1 MTHSGLICEATIEA
15 TRGSGWYSPSTV
27 MPRVETIF
35 SGLSVSPSMIEYC
48 GGQ

>member
-1 MTHSGLICEATIEA
+1 MDA

-27 MPRVETIF
+27 WPRVETTLIG
-35 SGLSVSPSMIEYC
+35 SRVSPSMIEYC